1 MLKSWFISL
10 FILIL
15 LALAYHIR
23 LFEWLASG
31 SAMWIGIGL
40 VVIMLILAFVI
51 LGNPLKEK

>member
-10 FILIL
+10 FVLIL
-15 LALAYHIR
+15 LALAYYIN

-31 SAMWIGIGL
+31 HAMWLGIAL
-40 VVIMLILAFVI
+40 VAIMLILAFII

>member
-15 LALAYHIR
+15 LALAYHIK
-23 LFEWLASG
+23 LFEWLASE